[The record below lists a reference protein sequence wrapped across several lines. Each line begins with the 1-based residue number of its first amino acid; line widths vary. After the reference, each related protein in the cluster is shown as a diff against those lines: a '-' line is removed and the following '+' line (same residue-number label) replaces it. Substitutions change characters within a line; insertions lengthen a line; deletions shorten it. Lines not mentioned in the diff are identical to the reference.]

1 MWNQILVY
9 SNSLKMSFL
18 PFWRF
23 WTLILV
29 KLSNFQI
36 PNLPKIQTSECLK
49 LPKMTFLDCLNSS
62 KFDFTLNLSGG
73 KMKNDQ
79 ILKKPSL
86 NFTFR
91 KFLEHSASLFIM
103 FATSGTNCWKSFIKV
118 TSKCCKSCVCKCY
131 MRFLQ

>member
-1 MWNQILVY
+1 
-9 SNSLKMSFL
+9 MSFL
-18 PFWRF
+18 A
-23 WTLILV
+23 ILEG
-29 KLSNFQI
+29 LSFDFSKFEQLSS
-36 PNLPKIQTSECLK
+36 PKFTKIQSLGSRK

-103 FATSGTNCWKSFIKV
+103 FATSGTNC
-118 TSKCCKSCVCKCY
+118 
-131 MRFLQ
+131 